1 MTLKSMTLK
10 DWAVAVLLAFGC
22 MVVNVLASFV
32 WVWVYSQIE
41 PGQTQA
47 AYEAYAQEWAPVSSV
62 VLGAPILFIAG
73 WIAGRGREAGKAALM
88 GLAVGATYVA
98 IDVAIIL
105 SFMPTGGIW
114 LWVVLSWISKPLASW
129 LGGRVGAAKAA

>member
-1 MTLKSMTLK
+1 MKLKSMTLK
-10 DWAVAVLLAFGC
+10 DWGVVVLLAFAC
-22 MVVNVLASFV
+22 MVLNVLASFG
-32 WVWVYSQIE
+32 WVWVYSQFE

-62 VLGAPILFIAG
+62 VLGAPILFLAG
-73 WIAGRGREAGKAALM
+73 WVAGRGREAAKAALM

-105 SFMPTGGIW
+105 AFMPSGGIW
-114 LWVVLSWISKPLASW
+114 LWIALSWISKPLFSW
-129 LGGRVGAAKAA
+129 FGGRAGAAKAA